1 MDTLYLRFKDYLT
14 IGRTRPQLDSQ
25 QDWTLSYSREENG
38 VTTLRFYRKR
48 DTGDAVND
56 TVIQVELSFSKNAQ
70 PMNSLVLYPF

>member
-14 IGRTRPQLDSQ
+14 IGRMRPQLDSQ